1 MASTSIK
8 SVENMANVRVHSDAK
23 SAEFADERIS
33 QDHTR
38 PDSGLNTGE
47 AEPRLA
53 APPVLRRF
61 DKYRRKYTLC
71 SVLASLSAWCFG
83 FDTGSIGPIT
93 IMPQFIEKY
102 DLHSPTIQ
110 GLLVSAI
117 LITAALSS
125 LAAGPLADR
134 FSRTR
139 TAALGGAVF
148 CIGSILSAAAS
159 SLAMLFVGRCISGVG
174 EGLFLSSAM
183 VYLLEIAP
191 THLRGR
197 LSCTQQLFVTLGIA
211 SGYFISYGTV
221 DIPSSLSYRL
231 LFALQAL
238 VSGVYAVV
246 MLFLPHSPRWLQHVG
261 RTEDSVKA
269 WERLGYSA
277 AEAEKEQEVEQR
289 ERNVE
294 EASTSAQRQEGST
307 FAMLFS
313 KEIRKRTALGVFLM
327 AMQQACGIDGV
338 LYYAPVL
345 FKQAGLSSNT
355 ASFLASGVSG
365 LLNVVLTIFTQI
377 FTDNW
382 GRRPSMINGGV
393 VIAGSML
400 TIGTLYASGATDQA
414 AGRWAVIVL
423 IYIFVV
429 AFSMSWAVVNRIYCS
444 EIQPMN
450 TRAAATSL
458 GQCANWV
465 VNWIIAFSTPLF
477 LAKSSSGPYFLFGTC
492 AALTVVVCVLFQPE
506 SRGVSLESLDSVFAV
521 SPWRRML
528 SRAKVRARR
537 HEPSIPLRP
546 LGSDIGA

>member
-1 MASTSIK
+1 MASTSIA
-8 SVENMANVRVHSDAK
+8 SVENIANAHVDSDAK
-23 SAEFADERIS
+23 LAEFVDEI
-33 QDHTR
+33 
-38 PDSGLNTGE
+38 NTGSYA
-47 AEPRLA
+47 AEQQLKRDL
-53 APPVLRRF
+53 PVLRRF
-61 DKYRRKYTLC
+61 DKYRRKYILC
-71 SVLASLSAWCFG
+71 SILASLSAWCFG
-83 FDTGSIGPIT
+83 FDIGSIGPIT
-93 IMPQFIEKY
+93 IMPQFIKQY

-110 GLLVSAI
+110 GLIVSSI
-117 LITAALSS
+117 LITASLAS

-148 CIGSILSAAAS
+148 CVGSILAAAAS
-159 SLAMLFVGRCISGVG
+159 NLAMLFVGRCVAGVG
-174 EGLFLSSAM
+174 KGLFLSSAM

-197 LSCTQQLFVTLGIA
+197 LSCTQQLFITFGLA

-221 DIPSSLSYRL
+221 NIPSSLSYRL

-246 MLFLPHSPRWLQHVG
+246 MLFLPHSPRWLRHVG
-261 RTEDSVKA
+261 RIDDSGKA
-269 WERLGYSA
+269 WKSLGYST
-277 AEAEKEQEVEQR
+277 AEAEKEQEVERR
-289 ERNVE
+289 EINVE
-294 EASTSAQRQEGST
+294 EATVTSEQRREGST
-307 FAMLFS
+307 FSMLFS

-345 FKQAGLSSNT
+345 FKQAGLSSTT

-365 LLNVVLTIFTQI
+365 LLNVVLTIFTQ
-377 FTDNW
+377 FFADKW
-382 GRRPSMINGGV
+382 GRRSSMINGGV

-429 AFSMSWAVVNRIYCS
+429 AFTMSWAVVNRIYCS

-492 AALTVVVCVLFQPE
+492 SALTVVVCVLFQPE
-506 SRGVSLESLDSVFAV
+506 SRGISLESLESVFAV

-546 LGSDIGA
+546 LGSDVVA